1 MGACNRFEAVFLNKL
16 VRDVL
21 AERVSGA
28 SGRDSPAS
36 SVVGVRPKQVAHRPF
51 VGHFN
56 DSVDVA
62 DLVKCIQAGRETA
75 VEAENLLFDNG
86 AEGEVVEQV
95 GKVLPDVR
103 VAILPKTLVIKTVNL
118 SDLAALVVAS

>member
-1 MGACNRFEAVFLNKL
+1 MGACNRFEAVFFDKL

-21 AERVSGA
+21 AERVAGA

-36 SVVGVRPKQVAHRPF
+36 SVVGVRPKQVAHGSF

-62 DLVKCIQAGRETA
+62 DLVKCVQAGREAA
-75 VEAENLLFDNG
+75 VEAENLLFNDG

-103 VAILPKTLVIKTVNL
+103 VAILPKTLVIKTVYL